1 MMRILVLV
9 IILILVFLH
18 AVELANVSDL
28 CWTKPIPIFDENG
41 WASPVHKMHIIWTS
55 SHLKNITRGQRMQVI
70 TEVIV
75 KRKQSKTKKPQKT
88 QKTNPPNPQPANT
101 LPEKQTHSQ
110 AELGTLR
117 IIEESPNG
125 DWSPAVVAS
134 LW

>member
-75 KRKQSKTKKPQKT
+75 KRKQSKTKKTPENTKN
-88 QKTNPPNPQPANT
+88 KPPKPTTSKHP
-101 LPEKQTHSQ
+101 P
-110 AELGTLR
+110 
-117 IIEESPNG
+117 
-125 DWSPAVVAS
+125 
-134 LW
+134 